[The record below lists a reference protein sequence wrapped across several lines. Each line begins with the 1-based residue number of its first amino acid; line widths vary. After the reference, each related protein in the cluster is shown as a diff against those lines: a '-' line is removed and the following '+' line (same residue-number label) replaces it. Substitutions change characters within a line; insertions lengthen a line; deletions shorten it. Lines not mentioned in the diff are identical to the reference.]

1 MCEDMHAALLEI
13 ALYAPDFHFERPDPI
28 VSWHSLDR
36 PREGTKR
43 QGVGEADSLSFLGVV
58 RHKTTHEM
66 HGYRVSSKLDKVM
79 LYPLEELWIH
89 PLA

>member
-1 MCEDMHAALLEI
+1 
-13 ALYAPDFHFERPDPI
+13 
-28 VSWHSLDR
+28 
-36 PREGTKR
+36 
-43 QGVGEADSLSFLGVV
+43 
-58 RHKTTHEM
+58 M